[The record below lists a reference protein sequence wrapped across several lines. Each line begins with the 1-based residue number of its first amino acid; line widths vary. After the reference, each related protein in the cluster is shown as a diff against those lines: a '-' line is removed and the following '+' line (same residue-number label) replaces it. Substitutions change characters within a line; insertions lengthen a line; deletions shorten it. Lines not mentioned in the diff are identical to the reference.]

1 MLRIDPGL
9 VENVAK
15 ELYIRALKILP
26 PDIKQGFAALAARET
41 ATTAQN
47 VLGTMIRNIAVA
59 EATDNLLC
67 QDTGIPI
74 YNVTIGRG
82 GQFGDGDGAALKAA
96 IRKGCE
102 RATREHPL
110 RSSIVHPLT
119 RTNEHTS
126 CGIGVPVIHIDHGDE
141 VDGLK
146 IEMIPKGSGSE
157 NNSWL
162 KMAVPA
168 EGVDAVKTFVIDC
181 VLDAGG
187 KTCPPTIVGV
197 GVGGTADLC
206 VHLAKI
212 AATRPL
218 GTHCA
223 DAEGAK
229 LEDEL
234 SRAVNMLGVGPQGLG
249 GDSTAFAVHVELA
262 ATHITMNPVAVN
274 MQCHSA
280 RRASAAITAA
290 GVSYGF

>member
-1 MLRIDPGL
+1 MTLRIDPGR
-9 VENVAK
+9 VEEAAK
-15 ELYIRALKILP
+15 ELYIRALKRLP
-26 PDIKQGFAALAARET
+26 PDIKQGFDTLVARET
-41 ATTAQN
+41 DRTAQS
-47 VLGTMIRNIAVA
+47 VLGVMVKNIAVA

-74 YNVTIGRG
+74 YNVTIGRDVVV
-82 GQFGDGDGAALKAA
+82 DGVALKAA
-96 IRKGCE
+96 IRRGCE

-110 RSSIVHPLT
+110 RSSVVHPLT
-119 RTNEHTS
+119 RRNEHTS
-126 CGIGVPVIHIDHGDE
+126 CGEGIPAIHVDFDDAL
-141 VDGLK
+141 DGLR

-162 KMAVPA
+162 RMAIPA
-168 EGVDAVKTFVIDC
+168 EGVDAIKRFVIDC

-206 VHLAKI
+206 VHLSKV

-218 GTHCA
+218 GSRCE

-229 LEDEL
+229 LEQEL
-234 SRAVNMLGVGPQGLG
+234 SRVVNQLGVGPQGLG
-249 GDSTAFAVHVELA
+249 GDSTAFAVHVETA

-280 RRASAAITAA
+280 RRARATFTPQ
-290 GVSYGF
+290 GVEYGF

>member
-1 MLRIDPGL
+1 VRVDPAA
-9 VENVAK
+9 VEEAAK
-15 ELYIRALKILP
+15 ELYVRALKLLP
-26 PDIKQGFAALAARET
+26 PDVKRGFEGLAARET
-41 ATTAQN
+41 DARAQG
-47 VLGTMIRNIAVA
+47 VLGVMIKNIAVA

-74 YNVTIGRG
+74 YNVTIGRDVAV
-82 GQFGDGDGAALKAA
+82 DGVALKEA
-96 IRKGCE
+96 IRRGCE
-102 RATREHPL
+102 RATREFSL
-110 RSSIVHPLT
+110 RSSVVHPVT
-119 RTNEHTS
+119 RKNEHTS
-126 CGIGVPVIHIDHGDE
+126 CGPGVPVIYLDFSDAPE
-141 VDGLK
+141 TLA

-168 EGVDAVKTFVIDC
+168 DGVEAIKAFVVDC

-197 GVGGTADLC
+197 GIGGTADLC
-206 VHLAKI
+206 VHLAKL

-218 GTHCA
+218 GSRCE
-223 DAEGAK
+223 DPEGAQ

-234 SRAVNMLGVGPQGLG
+234 SRAVNELGVGPQGLG
-249 GDSTAFAVHVELA
+249 GDSTAFAVHLELA

-280 RRASAAITAA
+280 RRARATFTPS
-290 GVSYGF
+290 GVEYGF

>member
-1 MLRIDPGL
+1 VKIGPRE
-9 VENVAK
+9 VEEAAK
-15 ELYIRALKILP
+15 ELYVRALKMLP
-26 PDIKQGFAALAARET
+26 PDVKGGFERLSRTETDATARGI
-41 ATTAQN
+41 
-47 VLGTMIRNIAVA
+47 LGVMVKNIAVA

-74 YNVTIGRG
+74 YNVAIGRG
-82 GQFGDGDGAALKAA
+82 VEVDGVALKDA
-96 IRKGCE
+96 IRRGCE

-110 RSSIVHPLT
+110 RSSVVHPVT
-119 RTNEHTS
+119 RKNEHSS
-126 CGIGVPVIHIDHGDE
+126 CGRGVPVIHFDFIDAPDT
-141 VDGLK
+141 LA

-162 KMAVPA
+162 RMAIPA
-168 EGVDAVKTFVIDC
+168 EGVDAIKAFVVDC

-206 VHLAKI
+206 VHLAKV

-218 GTHCA
+218 GSAC
-223 DAEGAK
+223 DDPEGAK
-229 LEDEL
+229 LEGEL
-234 SRAVNMLGVGPQGLG
+234 SRAVNALGVGPQGLG
-249 GDSTAFAVHVELA
+249 GDSTAFAVHVETA

-280 RRASAAITAA
+280 RRARATFTPD
-290 GVSYGF
+290 GVTYGY

>member
-1 MLRIDPGL
+1 MTLRIDPAR
-9 VENVAK
+9 VEEAAK
-15 ELYIRALKILP
+15 ELYIRALKMLP
-26 PDIKQGFAALAARET
+26 PDVKRGFDTLVARET
-41 ATTAQN
+41 DKTAKS
-47 VLGTMIRNIAVA
+47 VLGVMVRNIAVA
-59 EATDNLLC
+59 EQTDNLLC
-67 QDTGIPI
+67 QDTGLPI
-74 YNVTIGRG
+74 YNVTIGRSVVV
-82 GQFGDGDGAALKAA
+82 DGVALKAA
-96 IRKGCE
+96 IRRGCE

-110 RSSIVHPLT
+110 RSSVVHPLT
-119 RTNEHTS
+119 RRNEHTS
-126 CGIGVPVIHIDHGDE
+126 CGEGIPVIHIDFSDAF
-141 VDGLK
+141 DGLR

-162 KMAVPA
+162 RMAIPA
-168 EGVDAVKTFVIDC
+168 EGVDAIKSFVIDC

-206 VHLAKI
+206 VHLAKR

-223 DAEGAK
+223 DPGGAA
-229 LEDEL
+229 LETDL

-249 GDSTAFAVHVELA
+249 GDATAFAVHVELA

-280 RRASAAITAA
+280 RRASALFTET
-290 GVSYGF
+290 GVAYGY

>member
-1 MLRIDPGL
+1 MTLRIDPDR
-9 VENVAK
+9 VEEAAK
-15 ELYIRALKILP
+15 ELYIRALKRLP
-26 PDIKQGFAALAARET
+26 PDIKQGFDALVAHET
-41 ATTAQN
+41 DRTAQS
-47 VLGTMIRNIAVA
+47 VLGVMVKNIAVA

-74 YNVTIGRG
+74 YNVTIGRNVVV
-82 GQFGDGDGAALKAA
+82 DGVALKAA
-96 IRKGCE
+96 IRRGCE

-110 RSSIVHPLT
+110 RSSVVHPLT
-119 RTNEHTS
+119 RRNDHTS
-126 CGIGVPVIHIDHGDE
+126 CGEGIPAIHVDFDDAL
-141 VDGLK
+141 DGLR

-162 KMAVPA
+162 RMAIPA
-168 EGVDAVKTFVIDC
+168 EGVDAIKRFVVDC

-197 GVGGTADLC
+197 GVGGTSDLC
-206 VHLAKI
+206 MHLAKR

-223 DAEGAK
+223 DADGAA
-229 LEDEL
+229 LESEL
-234 SRAVNMLGVGPQGLG
+234 SDAVNLLGVGPQGLG
-249 GDSTAFAVHVELA
+249 GDSTAFAVHVEIA

-280 RRASAAITAA
+280 RRASAVFTETGIA
-290 GVSYGF
+290 YGF

>member
-1 MLRIDPGL
+1 MLRIDPGQ

-41 ATTAQN
+41 APTAQN
-47 VLGTMIRNIAVA
+47 VLGTMIQNIAVA

-82 GQFGDGDGAALKAA
+82 VQFGDGDGAALKAA

-119 RTNEHTS
+119 RKNEHTS
-126 CGIGVPVIHIDHGDE
+126 CGIGVPVIHIDHGDDI
-141 VDGLK
+141 DGLR

-168 EGVDAVKTFVIDC
+168 EGVDAIKTFVVDC

-234 SRAVNMLGVGPQGLG
+234 SSAVNMLGVGPQGLG
-249 GDSTAFAVHVELA
+249 GDATAFAVHVELA

-280 RRASAAITAA
+280 RRASAAISSA